1 MRIKLSM
8 ILALSLLAG
17 AAFAAGPFPQP
28 QEFASEGAYQKYVA
42 QQGLRCATPVQSQ
55 DQIDLTEME
64 IEAALEDARIFRLMK
79 AQANV
84 SIPVAWHVI
93 HNGNT
98 GLLTQADIDNSIAA
112 MNTGFA
118 GSGISFTLVSVSYT
132 DNASWYNFRYN
143 SSTETQAK
151 SALQA
156 DPNTHLNVYSNAAD
170 GLLGWATF
178 PSELA
183 SNPARDGVVILHSS
197 VPGGSTTNYNEG
209 DTLTHEVGHWLGLY
223 HTFQG
228 GCRGGDQVAD
238 TEPERSATSGCPI
251 GKDTCKGR
259 ISPGVDPIHNFM
271 DYSYDSCMFEFT
283 QGQVDRMQAQ
293 IATYRTSF

>member
-1 MRIKLSM
+1 MKSVLSTL
-8 ILALSLLAG
+8 LATSLVAG

-28 QEFASEGAYQKYVA
+28 TEFASENAYQAYVA
-42 QQGLRCATPVQSQ
+42 QQGLRCATPKPSQ
-55 DQIDLTEME
+55 DRIDLTQME
-64 IEAALEDARIFRLMK
+64 IGHALEDARLFRVMK

-84 SIPVAWHVI
+84 VIPVAWHVI

-112 MNTGFA
+112 MNVGFA
-118 GSGISFTLVSVSYT
+118 GSGISFTLASVDYT
-132 DNASWYNFRYN
+132 DNASWYSFRYG

-151 SALQA
+151 AALQA
-156 DPNTHLNVYSNAAD
+156 DPNTHLNVYTNAAD

-178 PSELA
+178 PDELA
-183 SNPARDGVVILHSS
+183 SNPTRDGVVILHSS

-228 GCRGGDQVAD
+228 GCRGGDLVDD
-238 TEPERSATSGCPI
+238 TPAERSSTRGCPI
-251 GKDTCKGR
+251 GKDTCKGGNY
-259 ISPGVDPIHNFM
+259 PGVDPIHNFM
-271 DYSYDSCMFEFT
+271 DYSYDSCMYEFT
-283 QGQVDRMQAQ
+283 PGQVDRMQAQ
-293 IATYRTSF
+293 IATYRTSL